1 MHFIYT
7 ERGPEKKREYTIL
20 RDGVP
25 AWEIDPGIIVEAYK
39 ALLGNPVFMWP
50 DFYDRMVVDHNEN
63 ALMTMRGSANS
74 TVMAI
79 KSDPEL
85 LIPSRQEMQGY
96 INAVS
101 LDIGA
106 QLPEIVEAAV
116 RKVLKE
122 KEGK

>member
-7 ERGPEKKREYTIL
+7 ERGPEKRREYTIL
-20 RDGVP
+20 REGAP
-25 AWEIDPGIIVEAYK
+25 TWEVEPGIIVEAYK

-50 DFYDRMVVDHNEN
+50 DFYDRMITDHNEN
-63 ALMTMRGSANS
+63 IMMTMRGAGNF
-74 TVMAI
+74 TTMVI
-79 KSDPEL
+79 KGDPEL